1 MEDRQ
6 KTEEALEFFIAQEK
20 TITKMR
26 HYHWIAI
33 FLGLISIG
41 LFAYHQSR
49 ASDVADLSAQ
59 LTAQADSEAVNALLS
74 LVDRKIALL
83 KAELRFRDNF
93 FGFIGGFLIV
103 VGISGASINSYNLKK
118 AKIMQHI
125 VKKIGK
131 NS

>member
-20 TITKMR
+20 TLTKIRSYQWIT
-26 HYHWIAI
+26 I
-33 FLGLISIG
+33 FLGLIAIG
-41 LFAYHQSR
+41 IFAYSQSR
-49 ASDVADLSAQ
+49 ASDLADLSTQ
-59 LTAQADSEAVNALLS
+59 LTVQADSEGVKALLS
-74 LVDRKIALL
+74 LVDKKIALL
-83 KAELRFRDNF
+83 KAELRLRDSF
-93 FGFIGGFLIV
+93 IGIIGGFLIV
-103 VGISGASINSYNLKK
+103 VGIGGASINSYNLKK

>member
-6 KTEEALEFFIAQEK
+6 KTEEALEFFVAQEK
-20 TITKMR
+20 AITKIR
-26 HYHWIAI
+26 YYKWITI

-41 LFAYHQSR
+41 LFAYLQSR

-59 LTAQADSEAVNALLS
+59 LTAQADSEGVKALLS
-74 LVDRKIALL
+74 LVDKKIALL

-93 FGFIGGFLIV
+93 LGFIGGFLIV
-103 VGISGASINSYNLKK
+103 VGIGGASINSYNLKK